1 VLTAVKLM
9 YAGAAVWA
17 VNLISAL
24 VFIIGGNKAGHAIV
38 NGHVLTAAQASRLRP
53 LLITVAIASAWS

>member
-1 VLTAVKLM
+1 MLTAIKLM

-24 VFIIGGNKAGHAIV
+24 VFIIGGNKGGHAMV
-38 NGHVLTAAQASRLRP
+38 NGHVLTAAQASRLRRFSSRWRSS
-53 LLITVAIASAWS
+53 SAWS